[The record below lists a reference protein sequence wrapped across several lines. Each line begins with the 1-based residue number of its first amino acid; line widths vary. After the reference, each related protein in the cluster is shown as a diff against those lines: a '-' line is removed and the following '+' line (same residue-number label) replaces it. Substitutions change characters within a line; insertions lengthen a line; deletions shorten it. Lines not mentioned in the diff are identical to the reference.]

1 MEQYYPVHYQGGL
14 SYQYWFVSVG
24 RRNVI
29 KSVKFTSLDR
39 ELKIYNLSLM
49 DLDVESGLLSDEIT
63 TNNGDTIRVLKTVAF
78 CIVNFLEIQ
87 SDATI
92 YFHGNTDSRNR
103 LYKMYINNYR
113 ILWEKVVHVTFIE
126 NSDQNLGFYCKKK

>member
-1 MEQYYPVHYQGGL
+1 
-14 SYQYWFVSVG
+14 
-24 RRNVI
+24 
-29 KSVKFTSLDR
+29 
-39 ELKIYNLSLM
+39 M